1 LEISNKSGLDYYLGS
16 TSDIFEG
23 AYEFKNNY
31 ILSQI
36 DEFLLSNSDLSNLSQ
51 MLLHDSEILLFSDL
65 LPKIDISTMSQSL
78 EGRSPFLSK
87 YMLEFVPTLPDNLK
101 VKGATTKYILRELA
115 KKYLPLELIDQPKR
129 GFEIPLK
136 KWVDIDLKENIYD
149 RLSSLSYSSSF
160 IDQNFIDRLLDKRV
174 RVSDEKRAKML
185 WSMYCLEVWKDAY

>member
-1 LEISNKSGLDYYLGS
+1 
-16 TSDIFEG
+16 
-23 AYEFKNNY
+23 
-31 ILSQI
+31 
-36 DEFLLSNSDLSNLSQ
+36 
-51 MLLHDSEILLFSDL
+51 
-65 LPKIDISTMSQSL
+65 
-78 EGRSPFLSK
+78 
-87 YMLEFVPTLPDNLK
+87 MLEFVPTLPDNLK